1 MAPNSTQGRLI
12 LVASAII
19 GHMPDDARPNIR
31 PTEVLAPILGTHL
44 VSVFHSQ
51 LRALAEN
58 LEKKRGQP
66 PKTSLAAAKV
76 LYQRGGDDVIVAVR
90 TATIPSG
97 TASGRELESDLVLD
111 LDALSEH
118 GVAQH
123 IEDLGAWLG
132 DGSWLDPPFEAS
144 PLLAV
149 IERTVAELTVGDEA
163 VSGRSQSVVEL
174 LDVYRAMVDWAEAFL
189 LQRPDDQAPRDEVV
203 LLTVARLNILDNPQT
218 GQKPVQADTI
228 LNRAYDRLEE
238 GWGDDTAVGVT
249 TFSKGHFGND
259 QATFNDVCRA
269 FVVDLLHRALR
280 HPSPR
285 TIYLSTT
292 IFDQSTGWVRAELDQ
307 KIVDC
312 LAAGW
317 RIIHVLDRSGDPS
330 PSAQAR
336 VQADFATHLLAHMQT
351 EGVYVPVQSVPAD
364 STDMSLVEGVG
375 AVVFPSIGYGS
386 LTGRPAGPPSPAMA
400 VRCITGRGRDGP
412 AATPI
417 VGELR
422 AEARSVFAE
431 HSEAEDAYLDRR
443 ELPFGY
449 RVPTDNLLWFD
460 RQLTASELLEGERY
474 ALKSSLIMSTLPD
487 SVSVAQFDAWE
498 HQLRRLADG
507 DPDRSGL
514 VQDWSE
520 TLIERAAVLIDE
532 KGIESVVG
540 LLRRLRHKRSVR
552 HFSLETNTMNYRYRD
567 CVLQQDMVRYL
578 TEEDTWYSPNPV
590 YGPGGLTLERRHEHG
605 LYLAQQLE
613 TTRVNLEFGIR
624 SGYTLGLIGD
634 ELSQPYDIGRT
645 WWLAT
650 ESRDRRADQVH
661 YLHQPD
667 ETSTAYVAT
676 LKADSVAHFNAVQT
690 FVSLFDA
697 VWYTVEIKDRFP
709 ATVLD
714 FLLEHLP
721 VSVRR
726 EFARIDQIGLTR

>member
-1 MAPNSTQGRLI
+1 
-12 LVASAII
+12 
-19 GHMPDDARPNIR
+19 MPDDARPNIR

-51 LRALAEN
+51 LRTLAEN

-76 LYQRGGDDVIVAVR
+76 LCHVRGEDAVMAVR
-90 TATIPSG
+90 TATIPAGS
-97 TASGRELESDLVLD
+97 ALDRRLEDDAVLD
-111 LDALSEH
+111 LDALSEQA
-118 GVAQH
+118 VAQH
-123 IEDLGAWLG
+123 IDDLGAWLG
-132 DGSWLDPPFEAS
+132 GGRWLDPPFEAS

-149 IERTVAELTVGDEA
+149 IEHAVGELAPEGLGDD
-163 VSGRSQSVVEL
+163 RSPSVLKL
-174 LDVYRAMVDWAEAFL
+174 LDAYRAMVDWAEAFL
-189 LQRPDDQAPRDEVV
+189 LQRPDDQALRDEVV
-203 LLTVARLNILDNPQT
+203 LLTVARLNILDNPQS

-228 LNRAYDRLEE
+228 LNRAYDRLAE
-238 GWGDDTAVGVT
+238 GWGDDTAIGVT

-280 HPSPR
+280 HSSPR

-307 KIVDC
+307 KIIDC
-312 LAAGW
+312 LTAGW
-317 RIIHVLDRSGDPS
+317 RIIHVLDRSGDSS

-351 EGVYVPVQSVPAD
+351 EGIYGPVQTVPAD
-364 STDMSLVEGVG
+364 STDMAIVEGVG

-386 LTGRPAGPPSPAMA
+386 VTGRRSGPPSPAMA

-417 VGELR
+417 VAELR
-422 AEARSVFAE
+422 AEARTVFAE
-431 HSEAEDAYLDRR
+431 QFEVDDAYLDRR
-443 ELPFGY
+443 ELPFGF
-449 RVPTDNLLWFD
+449 RVPTENLLWFD

-474 ALKSSLIMSTLPD
+474 ALKGGVTTSTLPD
-487 SVSVAQFDAWE
+487 NVSTAQFDAWE
-498 HQLRRLADG
+498 QQLRRLANG

-514 VQDWSE
+514 VRNWSDA
-520 TLIERAAVLIDE
+520 LIEQAEASIGRQ
-532 KGIESVVG
+532 GIETIVG
-540 LLRRLRHKRSVR
+540 HLRRLRHKRYVR
-552 HFSLETNTMNYRYRD
+552 HFSLETNTMNHRYRD
-567 CVLQQDMVRYL
+567 CILQRQMARYL
-578 TEEDTWYSPNPV
+578 TDEDPWYSPNPV
-590 YGPGGLTLERRHEHG
+590 YGPGGLSLERRHEHG

-613 TTRVNLEFGIR
+613 RTRVNLEFGRR

-634 ELSQPYDIGRT
+634 QLSQPYDISRT

-667 ETSTAYVAT
+667 EASTAYVAT

-714 FLLEHLP
+714 FLLELLP
-721 VSVRR
+721 VPVRR
-726 EFARIDQIGLTR
+726 EFARIDQIGLAR